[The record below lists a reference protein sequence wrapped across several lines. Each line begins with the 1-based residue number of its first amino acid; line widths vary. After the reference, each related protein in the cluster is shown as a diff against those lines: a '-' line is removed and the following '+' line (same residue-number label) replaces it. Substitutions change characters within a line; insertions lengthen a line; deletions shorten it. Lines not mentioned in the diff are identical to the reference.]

1 MTVKARRPSGDSG
14 GYHIGICPDVLITSL
29 NIYSEVYI
37 YIYSMEYIFKIKKER
52 KERREEKRREEK
64 SKEKERKKRNVCTHV
79 VL

>member
-1 MTVKARRPSGDSG
+1 MIVKARSPSGDSG

-37 YIYSMEYIFKIKKER
+37 YTPWSIYLRFKKKE
-52 KERREEKRREEK
+52 KKEEKKREEK